1 MSAPG
6 PYNRLAAET
15 NLGGPNVPEVVNFAL
30 NVGAAALL
38 GVAIGLERQFRQHP
52 AGMRTNGL
60 VCLGAALFVSLSRMV
75 DREDSPT
82 RVAAQVVSGI
92 GFLGGGVILREGLN
106 VRGLTT
112 AATLWCSGAI
122 GTLAGAGQL
131 LPALIGTLAI
141 LALNLALRPLVQRI
155 DAHMKNAVAVET
167 FYRVKVVCGR
177 HQEAVIRS
185 IFMRH
190 INAQPHMV
198 LQGVATQDLGPADQ
212 AAVVAE
218 VCSAQRNDRYM
229 EDIVA
234 RLSIEPTVSAVSW
247 ERVR

>member
-1 MSAPG
+1 MPET
-6 PYNRLAAET
+6 LA
-15 NLGGPNVPEVVNFAL
+15 FAL
-30 NVGAAALL
+30 NIAVAALL
-38 GVAIGLERQFRQHP
+38 GVVIGLERQFRQHP
-52 AGMRTNGL
+52 AGMRTNAL

-75 DREDSPT
+75 DHESSPT
-82 RVAAQVVSGI
+82 RVAAQVVSGL
-92 GFLGGGVILREGLN
+92 GFLGGGVILREGLS

-112 AATLWCSGAI
+112 AATLWCSGAV

-131 LPALIGTLAI
+131 LPALIGTAAI

-155 DAHMKNAVAVET
+155 DARMKTAVAVET
-167 FYRVKVVCGR
+167 LYRVKVVCGR

-190 INAQPHMV
+190 INSQPYMV
-198 LQGVATQDLGPADQ
+198 LQGVATQDMGPADQ

-229 EDIVA
+229 EDVVA
-234 RLSIEPTVSAVSW
+234 RMSIEPTVVAVSW